1 MEENKKAPEA
11 RKAPVRKRRRPAA
24 EPSRETAPTKLK
36 MLVTIVGRS
45 KADYYADV
53 IQSFE
58 VNMQMLVLAHG
69 TASGE
74 MLSRLGIASS
84 EKTVIISLI
93 REDMAKKA
101 LETLEGKFETIKHGK
116 GIAFTVPLTSTIG
129 VAIYQFLINNRKTG
143 I

>member
-1 MEENKKAPEA
+1 MEEKKIT
-11 RKAPVRKRRRPAA
+11 PVRRRRRSAA
-24 EPSRETAPTKLK
+24 EPERDTAPTKLK
-36 MLVTIVGRS
+36 MLVTIVNRS

-74 MLSRLGIASS
+74 VLSRLGLASS